1 MIFSTR
7 NWKAHMKQNTQLSQ
21 DERYAIS
28 RCIRSD
34 KSKTQLARE
43 LNRSRS
49 TFYREINRNK
59 GLRGY
64 RPKQAHQHAQ
74 SRRYIQTSSFTL
86 FACEYINH
94 LLRNA
99 WSPEQIASALR
110 VRGWIDVPSHEWIY
124 QYIYKDKA
132 NGGDIYKCLR
142 SQKTYR
148 KRGFKNNDR
157 RGQLANRTSI
167 HCRPKEIDQRER
179 LGDFEGD
186 TVIGKNH
193 KGAILTLVDRK
204 SLYVHIV
211 HLGATRQS
219 KHTISQC
226 IERLKLSH
234 AYSVTFDNGKE
245 FSEHERITDRGI
257 AAYFA
262 DPYKSIQRAKNENT
276 NGLIRQFLPKSSSF
290 EHVTVAQIREIE
302 DNLNNRPRK
311 SLGWCTPNEIM
322 AGYLTVALAS

>member
-1 MIFSTR
+1 
-7 NWKAHMKQNTQLSQ
+7 MKQYTQLSQ
-21 DERYAIS
+21 KERYEIS
-28 RCIRSD
+28 HCFKSN
-34 KSKTQLARE
+34 KSKAQMARE

-49 TFYREINRNK
+49 TFYREIKRNK
-59 GLRGY
+59 GLRRY
-64 RPKQAHQHAQ
+64 RPIQAHLLAQ
-74 SRRYIQTSSFTL
+74 KRRYKNTRSFTS
-86 FACEYINH
+86 FAEAYITY
-94 LLRNA
+94 LLINA
-99 WSPEQIASALR
+99 WSPEQIASSLR
-110 VRGWIDVPSHEWIY
+110 MRGWLDVPSHEWLY

-132 NGGDIYKCLR
+132 NGGDLYTHLR

-186 TVIGKNH
+186 TVIGKHH

-219 KHTISQC
+219 KNTISLC
-226 IERLKLSH
+226 IDRLKLSH

-245 FSEHERITDRGI
+245 FSEHERLSDQGI
-257 AAYFA
+257 ATYFA
-262 DPYKSIQRAKNENT
+262 DPYRSNQRARNENT

-290 EHVTVAQIREIE
+290 EQVTTAQIRAIE
-302 DNLNNRPRK
+302 NNLNHRPRK
-311 SLGWCTPNEIM
+311 SLGWYTPSEVM
-322 AGYLTVALAS
+322 ASFLTVALAS